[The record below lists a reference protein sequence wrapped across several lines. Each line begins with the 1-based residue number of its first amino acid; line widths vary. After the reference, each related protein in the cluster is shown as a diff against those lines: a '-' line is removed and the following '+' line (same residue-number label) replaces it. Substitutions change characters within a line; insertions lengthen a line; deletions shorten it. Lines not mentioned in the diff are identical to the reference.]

1 MADNWYPIIKGN
13 CIRCKECEE
22 SCPIQN
28 IVLVNNQITI
38 KNGFECP
45 VGCKECEVSCKYNAV
60 AYYDGTEESIMNAF
74 GGECHCH
81 SHK

>member
-13 CIRCKECEE
+13 CIKCKQCIEK
-22 SCPIQN
+22 CPIHN
-28 IVLVNNQITI
+28 IEMINNQII
-38 KNGFECP
+38 INNGFGCP
-45 VGCKECEVSCKYNAV
+45 DSCEVCKDTCAYNAV
-60 AYYDGTEESIMNAF
+60 AYYDGTDESIMNAF